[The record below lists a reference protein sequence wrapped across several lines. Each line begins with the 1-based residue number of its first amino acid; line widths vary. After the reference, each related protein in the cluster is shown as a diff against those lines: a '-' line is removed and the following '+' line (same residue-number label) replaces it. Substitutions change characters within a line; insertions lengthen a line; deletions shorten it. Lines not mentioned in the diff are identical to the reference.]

1 MGSSSEDL
9 RQDGQYWVV
18 NTNRVKTVKDTQM
31 VYPIKR
37 GGKVKF
43 LQSSLMTQLQNIRQ
57 YMESVDFI
65 YKAAK
70 GEKYRQKAGSV
81 SSPE

>member
-1 MGSSSEDL
+1 
-9 RQDGQYWVV
+9 
-18 NTNRVKTVKDTQM
+18 M

-37 GGKVKF
+37 GGKVKL

-70 GEKYRQKAGSV
+70 GEKYRQEAGSV